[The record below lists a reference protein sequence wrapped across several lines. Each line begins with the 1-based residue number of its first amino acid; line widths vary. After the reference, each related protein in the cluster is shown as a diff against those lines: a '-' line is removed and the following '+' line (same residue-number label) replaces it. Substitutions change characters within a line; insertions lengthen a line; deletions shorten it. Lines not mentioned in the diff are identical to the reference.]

1 MIEQIKDSENLSDL
15 VAKIEGVGIPL
26 ESVKLSVKDV
36 VRLSGVTDRTVR
48 RYIAKGVLTPDT
60 LQGPKGKEYE
70 LSLSQ
75 VLDVF
80 TKREDTIKRGKVSPM
95 NDLAGSIESLR
106 QALESERAAGAA
118 AQKELLDRLD
128 AQSKLIDDLRH
139 EQRDARAQVHQLQEQ
154 IIKALPAPAKAP
166 WYLRLIGRG

>member
-1 MIEQIKDSENLSDL
+1 MIEQIKDSENLSEL

-60 LQGPKGKEYE
+60 LKGQKGKEYE

-75 VLDVF
+75 VVDVF
-80 TKREDTIKRGKVSPM
+80 TQRKDTIQRGKVSPM
-95 NDLAGSIESLR
+95 NDLAGSIDSLR

-128 AQSKLIDDLRH
+128 AQSKLIDELRL
-139 EQRDARAQVHQLQEQ
+139 EQRDARAQVHQLQDQ
-154 IIKALPAPAKAP
+154 IIKALPAPVKRP